1 MAGTSA
7 IQWTEATW
15 NPVTGC
21 DRVSPGCDHCYA
33 LRMAGRLK
41 RMGQARY
48 QVDEDPRTSGPGFG
62 VQAHADLID
71 LPRRWRRP
79 RLVFVNSMSDLF
91 HARIPVDVVKR
102 VFATME
108 ATPQHTYQILTKRS
122 TRLRRL
128 APQLQWPS
136 NVWMGVSVENQ
147 DYAYRVDDLRAV
159 PAAVRFISAEPLLGP
174 VTLGLAGIGWVIAG
188 GESGPGHRPLDLTW
202 ARELRDQCQQTPTT
216 RFFFKQVGG
225 ATPKAGG
232 RLLDGREWNEM
243 PDPTGPTT
251 GHADDGRMNA
261 APRDQHAAGAGT
273 RGPAAGAPVAAGEAR

>member
-1 MAGTSA
+1 
-7 IQWTEATW
+7 
-15 NPVTGC
+15 
-21 DRVSPGCDHCYA
+21 
-33 LRMAGRLK
+33 MAGRLK
-41 RMGQARY
+41 RMGQTRY
-48 QVDEDPRTSGPGFG
+48 QVDGDLRTSGPGFG
-62 VQAHADLID
+62 VQTHADLID
-71 LPRRWRRP
+71 LPRRWKRP

-174 VTLGLAGIGWVIAG
+174 VTLDLAGIGWVIAG
-188 GESGPGHRPLDLTW
+188 GESGAGHRPLDLTW
-202 ARELRDQCQQTPTT
+202 ARELRDQCQQTRAT

-232 RLLDGREWNEM
+232 RLLDGREWNDM
-243 PDPTGPTT
+243 PDPTGPTA
-251 GHADDGRMNA
+251 GHVDDGRMNA
-261 APRDQHAAGAGT
+261 APRHQHAAGAGT